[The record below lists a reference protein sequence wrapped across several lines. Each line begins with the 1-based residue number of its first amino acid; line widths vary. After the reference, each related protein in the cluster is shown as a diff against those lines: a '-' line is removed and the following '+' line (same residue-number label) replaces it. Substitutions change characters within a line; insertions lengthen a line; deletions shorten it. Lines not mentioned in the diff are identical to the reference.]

1 MLLLKDN
8 SVSTSQQDSGVPQPR
23 GRKTPGPQ
31 GAIID
36 PVRGAPAES
45 RLSVSVVARSATA
58 SDALSTTLLVLSVEQ
73 GRALL
78 ERFPNVSAVWLSA
91 TGEVHA
97 TYRQSEL
104 ELSAGR

>member
-1 MLLLKDN
+1 MLHLKDN
-8 SVSTSQQDSGVPQPR
+8 SVSTSQQDPAWQPR
-23 GRKTPGPQ
+23 GLKTPGPQ

-45 RLSVSVVARSATA
+45 RLSVSVVARTATM
-58 SDALSTTLLVLSVEQ
+58 SDALSTTLLVLSVEK

-78 ERFPNVSAVWLSA
+78 ERFPSVSAVWLLA

-97 TYRQSEL
+97 TYRQPEF
-104 ELSAGR
+104 ELSTGR